1 MTAIN
6 LDLDKKLH
14 FNFKRKVT
22 VGGQTYNVVFNDTVS
37 KAIVEAQVEVADFYK
52 RINANDFDDLTL
64 QQQKSELSDSFD
76 ELVETVQNAL
86 DAILGKKSAGK
97 KIYDYYDHQLYAL
110 LKTFEILRKTSDELS
125 GIKEQEERNAREERR
140 QAYLPKKRGHRRAG
154 THSRAKN

>member
-22 VGGQTYNVVFNDTVS
+22 IGGQTYDVVFNDSVS
-37 KAIVEAQVEVADFYK
+37 KAIVDAQIEVANFYK
-52 RINANDFDDLTL
+52 RMNADDFDDLNV
-64 QQQKSELSDSFD
+64 QQQKSELSDRFD
-76 ELVETVQNAL
+76 EFVATIEDAL
-86 DAILGKKSAGK
+86 DTILGKKDAGK

-110 LKTFEILRKTSDELS
+110 LKTFEILRKTSDQLS
-125 GIKEQEERNAREERR
+125 GIREQEERNAREERR
-140 QAYLPKKRGHRRAG
+140 QAYLPKKRGNRRAG